1 MILTTRTTFHL
12 ILLSIEQ
19 AIAKDK
25 KIVAAFEETTFAT
38 CQNINPFAMKSLLPA
53 LFAHLPVEME
63 WLQREHSLKCV
74 AMFAKRAPKQLGD
87 ALPLVVPEL
96 TACMWDTKN
105 K

>member
-1 MILTTRTTFHL
+1 MILTTRTTFLL
-12 ILLSIEQ
+12 ILLGIEQ

-25 KIVAAFEETTFAT
+25 EIAAAFEETTFAT
-38 CQNINPFAMKSLLPA
+38 CQSINPFAMKSLLPA

-63 WLQREHSLKCV
+63 WLQRERSLKCV

-96 TACMWDTKN
+96 TACTWDTKN